1 MKKRCLIYI
10 LVLFALPLTL
20 LAKPNLN
27 YYINTGVAKPIV
39 SSDFKNSYR
48 SGVHLN
54 VGVGRPINKRFE
66 GLLNLSFNQLTFDGL
81 GFKTTLEKENTDSLV
96 INGGPCNVLNIM
108 IGLKYKFTALT
119 DSKTISYVTVQGGMQ
134 QRKTKRIDV
143 FDPNAVYDTPVP
155 ALNLTHGVINVGIG
169 GEMFIE
175 NTTLFAELGLDIAF
189 EETEKNMVLIFKFG
203 VKI

>member
-1 MKKRCLIYI
+1 MKKQYLTYT
-10 LVLFALPLTL
+10 LVLFVLPLSL

-27 YYINTGVAKPIV
+27 YYINTGIAKPV
-39 SSDFKNSYR
+39 ATSDFRKTYR

-54 VGVGRPINKRFE
+54 VGMGKPIANRLE
-66 GLLNLSFNQLTFDGL
+66 GLFNLSFNQLTFDGL

-96 INGGPCNVLNIM
+96 INGGPCNVLNM
-108 IGLKYKFTALT
+108 MVGVKYKFSAMK
-119 DSKTISYVTVQGGMQ
+119 DAKTISYVSIQGGMQ

-143 FDPNAVYDTPVP
+143 FDPNADFDTPVP
-155 ALNLTHGVINVGIG
+155 ALNLTHGVLNVGIG

-189 EETEKNMVLIFKFG
+189 EKEEKNMIVAFRFG